1 MNSSTSILSWLF
13 SHLRPYSSKVIFAL
27 IALVIGAMAW
37 LILGQGIKM
46 VVDQGFVA
54 GDETMLLSSLVLV
67 LVIAFIGSIATYCR
81 FYLMVWL
88 GERVCADIRKALFS
102 HLVTLSP
109 SFYAESRT
117 GEVISRFTSD
127 TTLLQSVV
135 GTGVSMALRS
145 FVMFI
150 GALVLM
156 AITSTTLTIY
166 VFIAVP
172 VILLPIKLLGKK
184 VRHFAKVS
192 QDDVADMGTLI
203 DESLHEIH
211 TLQSY
216 NHERQSIND
225 FDASAEQI
233 MQSASKRI
241 HYRALLIA
249 MIMFI
254 SLSSIFIVG
263 WIGAID
269 VISGAIT
276 AGELTAFVFYAVLA
290 GGAIATISE
299 VIGDLQ
305 KAAGASER
313 IVELMNTVSDIPVES
328 SVSDRIAQ
336 AHEGEFDVI
345 QKPAVNVNTKGFRIN
360 EHALVKANKPI
371 LTLHNV
377 GFSYPSVPDKEI
389 IHEVSFKVMPGQK
402 VAIVGHSGAG
412 KSTLFDLLMRFYDI
426 DYGDILIGDTPQK
439 SISTHDIRRQFALVP
454 QDAVIFA
461 TTVLDNIRLSNPDA
475 SREDVV
481 DAAKLAFAHE
491 FILDFVDGYET
502 QLGERGVKLSGGQKQ
517 RIAIARAILAKRPIL
532 LLDEATSALD
542 ATSEKYVKQALDSL
556 MTQTTTLI
564 IAHRLSTVI
573 NADNII
579 VLEKGRVLA
588 QGKHAEL
595 IAASPVYKEF
605 VELQLS

>member
-1 MNSSTSILSWLF
+1 M
-13 SHLRPYSSKVIFAL
+13 SKVVFAI
-27 IALVIGAMAW
+27 IALVVGAMSW
-37 LILGQGIKM
+37 LVLGQGIKL

-54 GDETMLLSSLVLV
+54 GDESMLLNSLLLV

-109 SFYAESRT
+109 SFFAESRT

-172 VILLPIKLLGKK
+172 IILLPIKLLGKK

-192 QDDVADMGTLI
+192 QDDVATMGTLI

-216 NHERQSIND
+216 NHENQSVD
-225 FDASAEQI
+225 SFDASAEQI
-233 MQSASKRI
+233 MTSASKRI

-254 SLSSIFIVG
+254 SLSSIFIVA
-263 WIGAID
+263 WVGALD

-276 AGELTAFVFYAVLA
+276 PGELTAFVFYAVLA
-290 GGAIATISE
+290 GASIATISE

-313 IVELMNTVSDIPVES
+313 IVELMNTTSEIPLES
-328 SVSDRIAQ
+328 SFLDTTEDSFGPI
-336 AHEGEFDVI
+336 EN
-345 QKPAVNVNTKGFRIN
+345 KPININTKGFRIN
-360 EHALVKANKPI
+360 EQALVDANKPI

-377 GFSYPSVPDKEI
+377 GFSYPSVPEKQI
-389 IHEVSFKVMPGQK
+389 INEVSFSVMPGQK

-426 DYGDILIGDTPQK
+426 DYGEIRIGEATQK
-439 SISTHDIRRQFALVP
+439 SISTYDIRRQFALVP

-461 TTVLDNIRLSNPDA
+461 TTVLDNIRLSNPQA
-475 SREDVV
+475 SKDDVIE
-481 DAAKLAFAHE
+481 AAKLAFAHE

-517 RIAIARAILAKRPIL
+517 RIAIARAILARRPIL

-542 ATSEKYVKQALDSL
+542 ASSEKYVKQALDSL
-556 MTQTTTLI
+556 MTKTTTLI

-579 VLEKGRVLA
+579 VLEKGKVIG

-595 IAASPVYKEF
+595 MAASPVYKEF

>member
-1 MNSSTSILSWLF
+1 LNSSTSILSWLF
-13 SHLRPYSSKVIFAL
+13 SHLRPYMSKVVFAI
-27 IALVIGAMAW
+27 IALVVGAMSW
-37 LILGQGIKM
+37 LVLGQGIKM

-54 GDETMLLSSLVLV
+54 GDEAMLLNSLALV

-109 SFYAESRT
+109 SFFAESRT

-172 VILLPIKLLGKK
+172 IILLPIKLLGKK

-192 QDDVADMGTLI
+192 QDDVATMGTLI

-216 NHERQSIND
+216 NHESQSVD
-225 FDASAEQI
+225 SFDASAEQI
-233 MQSASKRI
+233 MTSASKRI

-254 SLSSIFIVG
+254 SLSSIFIVA
-263 WIGAID
+263 WVGALD

-276 AGELTAFVFYAVLA
+276 PGELTAFVFYAVLA
-290 GGAIATISE
+290 GASIATISE

-313 IVELMNTVSDIPVES
+313 IVELMNTTSEIPLESSFLDVTEDEFGPVENQ
-328 SVSDRIAQ
+328 SVNAI
-336 AHEGEFDVI
+336 
-345 QKPAVNVNTKGFRIN
+345 NTTGFRIN
-360 EHALVKANKPI
+360 EKALVDANKPI

-377 GFSYPSVPDKEI
+377 VFSYPSVPEKQI
-389 IHEVSFKVMPGQK
+389 INEVSFSVMPGQK

-426 DYGDILIGDTPQK
+426 NYGEIFIGEATQK
-439 SISTHDIRRQFALVP
+439 SISTYDIRRQFALVP

-461 TTVLDNIRLSNPDA
+461 TTVLDNIRLSNPQA
-475 SREDVV
+475 SKDDVIE
-481 DAAKLAFAHE
+481 AAKLAFAHE

-542 ATSEKYVKQALDSL
+542 ASSEKYVKQALDSL
-556 MTQTTTLI
+556 MTKTTTLI

-579 VLEKGRVLA
+579 VLEKGKVIG

-595 IAASPVYKEF
+595 MAASPVYKEF

>member
-1 MNSSTSILSWLF
+1 MSKVVFAIIALIVGAMSWL
-13 SHLRPYSSKVIFAL
+13 V
-27 IALVIGAMAW
+27 
-37 LILGQGIKM
+37 LGQGIKL

-54 GDETMLLSSLVLV
+54 GDEAMLLNSLLLV

-109 SFYAESRT
+109 SFFAESRT

-172 VILLPIKLLGKK
+172 IILLPIKLLGKK

-192 QDDVADMGTLI
+192 QDDVASMGTLI

-216 NHERQSIND
+216 NHERQSVD
-225 FDASAEQI
+225 SFDASAEQI
-233 MQSASKRI
+233 MTSASKRI

-254 SLSSIFIVG
+254 SLSSIFIVA
-263 WIGAID
+263 WVGALD

-276 AGELTAFVFYAVLA
+276 PGELTAFVFYAVLA
-290 GGAIATISE
+290 GASIATISE

-313 IVELMNTVSDIPVES
+313 IVELMNTTSEIPLES
-328 SVSDRIAQ
+328 SFLDVTED
-336 AHEGEFDVI
+336 EFGPI
-345 QKPAVNVNTKGFRIN
+345 ENQSVNAINTKGFRIN
-360 EHALVKANKPI
+360 EKALVDANKPI

-377 GFSYPSVPDKEI
+377 GFSYPSVPEKQI
-389 IHEVSFKVMPGQK
+389 INEVSFSVMPGQK

-426 DYGDILIGDTPQK
+426 DYGEIFIGDATQK
-439 SISTHDIRRQFALVP
+439 SISTYDIRRQFALVP

-461 TTVLDNIRLSNPDA
+461 TTVLDNIRLSTPQA
-475 SREDVV
+475 SKDDVIE
-481 DAAKLAFAHE
+481 AAKLAFAHE

-542 ATSEKYVKQALDSL
+542 ASSEKYVKQALDSL
-556 MTQTTTLI
+556 MTKTTTLI

-579 VLEKGRVLA
+579 VLEKGKVIG

-595 IAASPVYKEF
+595 MAASPVYKEF

>member
-13 SHLRPYSSKVIFAL
+13 SHLRPYTSKVVFAL
-27 IALVIGAMAW
+27 IALVVGAMSW
-37 LILGQGIKM
+37 LVLGQGIKL

-54 GDETMLLSSLVLV
+54 GDESMLLNSLLLV

-109 SFYAESRT
+109 SFFAESRT

-145 FVMFI
+145 FVMFV

-156 AITSTTLTIY
+156 AITSTTLTLY

-172 VILLPIKLLGKK
+172 IILLPIKLLGKK
-184 VRHFAKVS
+184 VRYFAKVS
-192 QDDVADMGTLI
+192 QDDVASMGTLI

-216 NHERQSIND
+216 NHEDQSVES

-233 MQSASKRI
+233 MQSASRRI

-254 SLSSIFIVG
+254 SLSSIFIVA
-263 WIGAID
+263 WVGALD

-276 AGELTAFVFYAVLA
+276 PGELTAFVFYAVLA
-290 GGAIATISE
+290 GASIATISE

-313 IVELMNTVSDIPVES
+313 IVELMNTSSDIPMGS
-328 SVSDRIAQ
+328 TFSDPTLAPFEPIEKQ
-336 AHEGEFDVI
+336 
-345 QKPAVNVNTKGFRIN
+345 PLNVNIKGFRVN
-360 EHALVKANKPI
+360 EQALIDANKPI
-371 LTLHNV
+371 LTLHNI
-377 GFSYPSVPDKEI
+377 GFSYPSVPEKQI
-389 IHEVSFKVMPGQK
+389 IHEVSFSVMPGQK

-426 DYGDILIGDTPQK
+426 DYGEILIGDAEQK
-439 SISTHDIRRQFALVP
+439 SISTYDIRRQFALVP

-461 TTVLDNIRLSNPDA
+461 TTVLDNIRLSNTTA
-475 SREDVV
+475 TKEEVIE
-481 DAAKLAFAHE
+481 AAKLAFAHE

-542 ATSEKYVKQALDSL
+542 ASSEKYVKQALDSL
-556 MTQTTTLI
+556 MTKTTTLI

-579 VLEKGRVLA
+579 VLEKGKVIG

-595 IAASPVYKEF
+595 MAASPVYKEF

>member
-1 MNSSTSILSWLF
+1 M
-13 SHLRPYSSKVIFAL
+13 SKVVFAI
-27 IALVIGAMAW
+27 IALVVGAMSW
-37 LILGQGIKM
+37 LVLGQGIKM

-54 GDETMLLSSLVLV
+54 GDEAMLLNSLALV

-109 SFYAESRT
+109 SFFAESRT

-172 VILLPIKLLGKK
+172 IILLPIKLLGKK

-192 QDDVADMGTLI
+192 QDDVASMGTLI

-216 NHERQSIND
+216 NHESQSVD
-225 FDASAEQI
+225 SFDASAEQI
-233 MQSASKRI
+233 MTSASKRI

-254 SLSSIFIVG
+254 SLSSIFIVA
-263 WIGAID
+263 WVGALD

-276 AGELTAFVFYAVLA
+276 PGELTAFVFYAVLA
-290 GGAIATISE
+290 GASIATISE

-313 IVELMNTVSDIPVES
+313 IVELMNTTSEIPLES
-328 SVSDRIAQ
+328 SFLDAT
-336 AHEGEFDVI
+336 EDEFGPI
-345 QKPAVNVNTKGFRIN
+345 ENKPVNVINTTGFRIN
-360 EHALVKANKPI
+360 EKALVDANKPI

-377 GFSYPSVPDKEI
+377 GFSYPSVPEKQI
-389 IHEVSFKVMPGQK
+389 INEVSFSVMPGQK

-426 DYGDILIGDTPQK
+426 DYGEIFIGEATQK
-439 SISTHDIRRQFALVP
+439 SISTYDIRRQFALVP

-461 TTVLDNIRLSNPDA
+461 TTVLDNIRLSNPQANKD
-475 SREDVV
+475 DVV
-481 DAAKLAFAHE
+481 EAAKLAFAHE

-517 RIAIARAILAKRPIL
+517 RIAIARAILARRPIL

-542 ATSEKYVKQALDSL
+542 ASSEKYVKQALDSL
-556 MTQTTTLI
+556 MTKTTTLI

-579 VLEKGRVLA
+579 VLEKGKVIG

-595 IAASPVYKEF
+595 MAASPVYKEF

>member
-1 MNSSTSILSWLF
+1 
-13 SHLRPYSSKVIFAL
+13 
-27 IALVIGAMAW
+27 MAW
-37 LILGQGIKM
+37 LVLGQGIKL

-54 GDETMLLSSLVLV
+54 GDESMLLNSLLLV

-109 SFYAESRT
+109 SFFAESRT

-145 FVMFI
+145 FVMFV

-156 AITSTTLTIY
+156 AITSTTLTLY

-172 VILLPIKLLGKK
+172 IILLPIKLLGKK
-184 VRHFAKVS
+184 VRYFAKVS
-192 QDDVADMGTLI
+192 QDDVASMGTLI

-216 NHERQSIND
+216 NHEDQSVES

-254 SLSSIFIVG
+254 SLSSIFIVA
-263 WIGAID
+263 WVGALD

-276 AGELTAFVFYAVLA
+276 PGELAAFVFYAVLA
-290 GGAIATISE
+290 GASIATISE

-313 IVELMNTVSDIPVES
+313 IVELMNTSSDIPIGSTFPDATLAPFEP
-328 SVSDRIAQ
+328 IEKQ
-336 AHEGEFDVI
+336 
-345 QKPAVNVNTKGFRIN
+345 PLNVNIKGFRVN
-360 EHALVKANKPI
+360 EQALVDANKPI
-371 LTLHNV
+371 LTLHNI
-377 GFSYPSVPDKEI
+377 GFSYPSVPEKQI
-389 IHEVSFKVMPGQK
+389 IHEVSFSVMPGQK

-426 DYGDILIGDTPQK
+426 DYGEILIGDSAQK
-439 SISTHDIRRQFALVP
+439 TISTYDIRRQFALVP

-461 TTVLDNIRLSNPDA
+461 TTVLDNIRLSNTTA
-475 SREDVV
+475 SKEEVIE
-481 DAAKLAFAHE
+481 AAKLAFAHE

-542 ATSEKYVKQALDSL
+542 ASSEKYVKQALDSL
-556 MTQTTTLI
+556 MTKTTTLI

-579 VLEKGRVLA
+579 VLEKGKVIG

-595 IAASPVYKEF
+595 MAASPVYKEF

>member
-1 MNSSTSILSWLF
+1 MSKVVFAIIALIVGAMSWL
-13 SHLRPYSSKVIFAL
+13 V
-27 IALVIGAMAW
+27 
-37 LILGQGIKM
+37 LGQGIKL
-46 VVDQGFVA
+46 VVDQGFLA
-54 GDETMLLSSLVLV
+54 GDEAMLLNSLLLV

-109 SFYAESRT
+109 SFFAESRT

-172 VILLPIKLLGKK
+172 IILLPIKLLGKK

-192 QDDVADMGTLI
+192 QDDVATMGTLI

-216 NHERQSIND
+216 NHESQSVD
-225 FDASAEQI
+225 SFDASAEQI
-233 MQSASKRI
+233 MTSASKRI

-254 SLSSIFIVG
+254 SLSSIFIVA
-263 WIGAID
+263 WVGALD

-276 AGELTAFVFYAVLA
+276 PGELTAFVFYAVLA
-290 GGAIATISE
+290 GASIATISE

-313 IVELMNTVSDIPVES
+313 IVELMNTTSEIPLES
-328 SVSDRIAQ
+328 SFLDVTED
-336 AHEGEFDVI
+336 EFGPI
-345 QKPAVNVNTKGFRIN
+345 ENQSVNAINTKGFRIN
-360 EHALVKANKPI
+360 ERALVDANKPI
-371 LTLHNV
+371 LTLHKV
-377 GFSYPSVPDKEI
+377 GFSYPSVPEKQI
-389 IHEVSFKVMPGQK
+389 INEVSFSVMPGQK

-426 DYGDILIGDTPQK
+426 DYGEIRIGEATQK
-439 SISTHDIRRQFALVP
+439 SISTYDIRRQFALVP

-461 TTVLDNIRLSNPDA
+461 TTVLDNIRLSNPQA
-475 SREDVV
+475 SKDDVIE
-481 DAAKLAFAHE
+481 AAKLAFAHE

-542 ATSEKYVKQALDSL
+542 ASSEKYVKQALDSL
-556 MTQTTTLI
+556 MTKTTTLI

-579 VLEKGRVLA
+579 VLEKGKVIG

-595 IAASPVYKEF
+595 MAASPVYKEF

>member
-1 MNSSTSILSWLF
+1 MSWL
-13 SHLRPYSSKVIFAL
+13 V
-27 IALVIGAMAW
+27 
-37 LILGQGIKM
+37 LGQGIKL

-54 GDETMLLSSLVLV
+54 GDESMLLNSLLLV

-109 SFYAESRT
+109 SFFAESRT

-145 FVMFI
+145 FVMFV

-156 AITSTTLTIY
+156 AITSTTLTLY

-172 VILLPIKLLGKK
+172 IILLPIKLLGKK
-184 VRHFAKVS
+184 VRYFAKVS
-192 QDDVADMGTLI
+192 QDDVASMGTLI

-216 NHERQSIND
+216 NHEDQSVES

-233 MQSASKRI
+233 MQSASRRI

-254 SLSSIFIVG
+254 SLSSIFIVA
-263 WIGAID
+263 WVGALD

-276 AGELTAFVFYAVLA
+276 PGELTAFVFYAVLA
-290 GGAIATISE
+290 GASIATISE

-313 IVELMNTVSDIPVES
+313 IVELMNTSSDIPMGS
-328 SVSDRIAQ
+328 TFSDPTLAPFEPIEKQ
-336 AHEGEFDVI
+336 
-345 QKPAVNVNTKGFRIN
+345 PLNVNIKGFRVN
-360 EHALVKANKPI
+360 EQALIDANKPI
-371 LTLHNV
+371 LTLHNI
-377 GFSYPSVPDKEI
+377 GFSYPSVPEKQI
-389 IHEVSFKVMPGQK
+389 IHEVSFSVMPGQK

-426 DYGDILIGDTPQK
+426 DYGEILIGDAEQK
-439 SISTHDIRRQFALVP
+439 SISTYDIRRQFALVP

-461 TTVLDNIRLSNPDA
+461 TTVLDNIRLSNTTA
-475 SREDVV
+475 TKEEVIE
-481 DAAKLAFAHE
+481 AAKLAFAHE

-542 ATSEKYVKQALDSL
+542 ASSEKYVKQALDSL
-556 MTQTTTLI
+556 MTKTTTLI

-579 VLEKGRVLA
+579 VLEKGKVIG

-595 IAASPVYKEF
+595 MAASPVYKEF

>member
-1 MNSSTSILSWLF
+1 MVGAMSWL
-13 SHLRPYSSKVIFAL
+13 V
-27 IALVIGAMAW
+27 
-37 LILGQGIKM
+37 LGQGVRF
-46 VVDQGFVA
+46 VVDQGFIA
-54 GDETMLLSSLVLV
+54 GDESMLLNSLILV

-88 GERVCADIRKALFS
+88 GERVCADIRKALFA

-109 SFYAESRT
+109 SFFAESRT

-172 VILLPIKLLGKK
+172 IILLPIKLLGKK

-192 QDDVADMGTLI
+192 QDDVANMGTLI

-216 NHERQSIND
+216 NHEAQSVND
-225 FDASAEQI
+225 FDTSAEQI
-233 MQSASKRI
+233 MHSASKRI

-269 VISGAIT
+269 VISGEIT
-276 AGELTAFVFYAVLA
+276 PGELTAFVFYAVLA

-313 IVELMNTVSDIPVES
+313 IVELMNTVPDIPVETS
-328 SVSDRIAQ
+328 RLDSNEFENIAN
-336 AHEGEFDVI
+336 
-345 QKPAVNVNTKGFRIN
+345 KLPTNVTTKGFRIN
-360 EHALVKANKPI
+360 EPSLITAKKPI
-371 LTLHNV
+371 LSLNKI
-377 GFSYPSVPDKEI
+377 GFSYPSVPDKQI
-389 IHEVSFKVMPGQK
+389 IHEVSFSVMPGQK

-426 DYGDILIGDTPQK
+426 DYGEIFIGDTPQK

-461 TTVLDNIRLSNPDA
+461 TTVLDNIRLSNPSA
-475 SREDVV
+475 SKDDVIE
-481 DAAKLAFAHE
+481 AAKLAFAHE
-491 FILDFVDGYET
+491 FILDFVNGYET

-542 ATSEKYVKQALDSL
+542 ASSEKYVKQALDSL
-556 MTQTTTLI
+556 MTKTTTLI

-579 VLEKGRVLA
+579 VIEKGKVLA

-595 IAASPVYKEF
+595 MEASSVYKEF

>member
-1 MNSSTSILSWLF
+1 MSWL
-13 SHLRPYSSKVIFAL
+13 V
-27 IALVIGAMAW
+27 
-37 LILGQGIKM
+37 LGQGIKL

-54 GDETMLLSSLVLV
+54 GDESMLLNSLLLV

-109 SFYAESRT
+109 SFFAESRT

-145 FVMFI
+145 FVMFV

-156 AITSTTLTIY
+156 AITSTTLTLY

-172 VILLPIKLLGKK
+172 IILLPIKLLGKK
-184 VRHFAKVS
+184 VRYFAKVS
-192 QDDVADMGTLI
+192 QDDVASMGTLI

-216 NHERQSIND
+216 NHEDQSVES

-233 MQSASKRI
+233 MQSASRRI

-254 SLSSIFIVG
+254 SLSSIFIVA
-263 WIGAID
+263 WVGALD

-276 AGELTAFVFYAVLA
+276 PGELTAFVFYAVLA
-290 GGAIATISE
+290 GASIATISE

-313 IVELMNTVSDIPVES
+313 IVELMNTSSDIPMGS
-328 SVSDRIAQ
+328 TFSDPTLAPFEPIEKQ
-336 AHEGEFDVI
+336 
-345 QKPAVNVNTKGFRIN
+345 PLNVNVKGFRVN
-360 EHALVKANKPI
+360 EQALIDANKPI
-371 LTLHNV
+371 LTLHNI
-377 GFSYPSVPDKEI
+377 GFSYPSVPEKQI
-389 IHEVSFKVMPGQK
+389 IHEVSFSVMPGQK

-426 DYGDILIGDTPQK
+426 DYGEILIGDAGQK
-439 SISTHDIRRQFALVP
+439 SISTYDIRRQFALVP

-461 TTVLDNIRLSNPDA
+461 TTVLDNIRLSNTTA
-475 SREDVV
+475 TKEEVIE
-481 DAAKLAFAHE
+481 AAKLAFAHE

-542 ATSEKYVKQALDSL
+542 ASSEKYVKQALDSL
-556 MTQTTTLI
+556 MTKTTTLI

-579 VLEKGRVLA
+579 VLEKGKVIG

-595 IAASPVYKEF
+595 MAASPVYKEF

>member
-13 SHLRPYSSKVIFAL
+13 SHLRPYTSKVVFAL
-27 IALVIGAMAW
+27 IALVVGAMSW
-37 LILGQGIKM
+37 LVLGQGIKL

-54 GDETMLLSSLVLV
+54 GDESMLLNSLLLV

-109 SFYAESRT
+109 SFFAESRT

-145 FVMFI
+145 FVMFV

-156 AITSTTLTIY
+156 AITSTTLTLY

-172 VILLPIKLLGKK
+172 IILLPIKLLGKK
-184 VRHFAKVS
+184 VRYFAKVS
-192 QDDVADMGTLI
+192 QDDVASMGTLI

-216 NHERQSIND
+216 NHEDQSVES

-233 MQSASKRI
+233 MQSASRRI
-241 HYRALLIA
+241 HYRALLIG

-254 SLSSIFIVG
+254 SLSSIFIVA
-263 WIGAID
+263 WVGALD

-276 AGELTAFVFYAVLA
+276 PGELTAFVFYAVLA
-290 GGAIATISE
+290 GASIATISE

-313 IVELMNTVSDIPVES
+313 IVELMNTSSDIPMGS
-328 SVSDRIAQ
+328 TFSDPTLAPFEPIEKQ
-336 AHEGEFDVI
+336 
-345 QKPAVNVNTKGFRIN
+345 PLNVNIKGFRVN
-360 EHALVKANKPI
+360 EQALVDAKKPI

-377 GFSYPSVPDKEI
+377 GFSYPSVPEKQI
-389 IHEVSFKVMPGQK
+389 IHEVSFSVMPGQK

-426 DYGDILIGDTPQK
+426 DYGEILIGDAEQK
-439 SISTHDIRRQFALVP
+439 SISTYDIRRQFALVP

-461 TTVLDNIRLSNPDA
+461 TTVLDNIRLSNTKA
-475 SREDVV
+475 TKEEAIE
-481 DAAKLAFAHE
+481 AAKLAFAHE

-542 ATSEKYVKQALDSL
+542 ASSEKYVKQALDSL
-556 MTQTTTLI
+556 MTKTTTLI

-579 VLEKGRVLA
+579 VLEKGKVIG

-595 IAASPVYKEF
+595 MAASPVYKEF

>member
-1 MNSSTSILSWLF
+1 MSWL
-13 SHLRPYSSKVIFAL
+13 V
-27 IALVIGAMAW
+27 
-37 LILGQGIKM
+37 LGQGIKL

-54 GDETMLLSSLVLV
+54 GDESMLLNSLLLV

-109 SFYAESRT
+109 SFFAESRT

-145 FVMFI
+145 FVMFV

-156 AITSTTLTIY
+156 AITSTTLTLY

-172 VILLPIKLLGKK
+172 IILLPIKLLGKK
-184 VRHFAKVS
+184 VRYFAKVS
-192 QDDVADMGTLI
+192 QDDVASMGTLI

-216 NHERQSIND
+216 NHEDQSVES

-233 MQSASKRI
+233 MQSASRRI
-241 HYRALLIA
+241 HYRALLIG

-254 SLSSIFIVG
+254 SLSSIFIVA
-263 WIGAID
+263 WVGALD

-276 AGELTAFVFYAVLA
+276 PGELTAFVFYAVLA
-290 GGAIATISE
+290 GASIATISE

-313 IVELMNTVSDIPVES
+313 IVELMNTSSDIPMGSTFPDPTLAPFEP
-328 SVSDRIAQ
+328 IEKQ
-336 AHEGEFDVI
+336 
-345 QKPAVNVNTKGFRIN
+345 PLNVNIKGFRVN
-360 EHALVKANKPI
+360 EQALVDAKKPI

-377 GFSYPSVPDKEI
+377 GFSYPSVPEKQI
-389 IHEVSFKVMPGQK
+389 IHEVSFSVMPGQK

-426 DYGDILIGDTPQK
+426 DYGEILIGDAEQK
-439 SISTHDIRRQFALVP
+439 SISTYDIRRQFALVP

-461 TTVLDNIRLSNPDA
+461 TTVLDNIRLSNTKA
-475 SREDVV
+475 TKEEAIE
-481 DAAKLAFAHE
+481 AAKLAFAHE

-542 ATSEKYVKQALDSL
+542 ASSEKYVKQALDSL
-556 MTQTTTLI
+556 MTKTTTLI

-579 VLEKGRVLA
+579 VLEKGKVIG

-595 IAASPVYKEF
+595 MAASPVYKEF

>member
-1 MNSSTSILSWLF
+1 LNSSTSILSWLF
-13 SHLRPYSSKVIFAL
+13 SHLRPYMSKVAFAI
-27 IALVIGAMAW
+27 IALVVGAMSW
-37 LILGQGIKM
+37 LVLGQGIKM

-54 GDETMLLSSLVLV
+54 GDEAMLLNSLALV

-109 SFYAESRT
+109 SFFAESRT

-172 VILLPIKLLGKK
+172 IILLPIKLLGKK
-184 VRHFAKVS
+184 VRHFAKIS
-192 QDDVADMGTLI
+192 QDDVATMGTLI

-216 NHERQSIND
+216 NHESQSVD
-225 FDASAEQI
+225 SFDASAEQI
-233 MQSASKRI
+233 MTSASKRI

-254 SLSSIFIVG
+254 SLSSIFIVA
-263 WIGAID
+263 WVGALD

-276 AGELTAFVFYAVLA
+276 PGELTAFVFYAVLA
-290 GGAIATISE
+290 GASIATISE

-313 IVELMNTVSDIPVES
+313 IVELMNTTSEIPLESSFLDVTEDEFGPVENQ
-328 SVSDRIAQ
+328 SVNAI
-336 AHEGEFDVI
+336 
-345 QKPAVNVNTKGFRIN
+345 NTTGFRIN
-360 EHALVKANKPI
+360 EKALVDANKPI

-377 GFSYPSVPDKEI
+377 VFSYPSVPEKQI
-389 IHEVSFKVMPGQK
+389 INEVSFSVMPGQK

-426 DYGDILIGDTPQK
+426 NYGEIFIGEATQK
-439 SISTHDIRRQFALVP
+439 SISTYDIRRQFALVP

-461 TTVLDNIRLSNPDA
+461 TTVLDNIRLSNPQA
-475 SREDVV
+475 SKDDVIE
-481 DAAKLAFAHE
+481 AAKLAFAHE

-542 ATSEKYVKQALDSL
+542 ASSEKYVKQALDSL
-556 MTQTTTLI
+556 MTKTTTLI

-579 VLEKGRVLA
+579 VLEKGKVIG

-595 IAASPVYKEF
+595 MAASPVYKEF

>member
-1 MNSSTSILSWLF
+1 MSWL
-13 SHLRPYSSKVIFAL
+13 V
-27 IALVIGAMAW
+27 
-37 LILGQGIKM
+37 LGQGIKL

-54 GDETMLLSSLVLV
+54 GDESMLLNSLLLV

-109 SFYAESRT
+109 SFFAESRT

-145 FVMFI
+145 FVMFV

-156 AITSTTLTIY
+156 AITSTTLTLY

-172 VILLPIKLLGKK
+172 IILLPIKLLGKK
-184 VRHFAKVS
+184 VRYFAKVS
-192 QDDVADMGTLI
+192 QDDVASMGTLI

-216 NHERQSIND
+216 NHEDQSVES

-233 MQSASKRI
+233 MQSASRRI

-254 SLSSIFIVG
+254 SLSSIFIVA
-263 WIGAID
+263 WVGALD

-276 AGELTAFVFYAVLA
+276 PGELTAFVFYAVLA
-290 GGAIATISE
+290 GASIATISE

-313 IVELMNTVSDIPVES
+313 IVELMNTSSDIPMGS
-328 SVSDRIAQ
+328 TFSDPTLAPFEPIEKQ
-336 AHEGEFDVI
+336 
-345 QKPAVNVNTKGFRIN
+345 PLNVNVKGFRVN
-360 EHALVKANKPI
+360 EQALIDANKPI
-371 LTLHNV
+371 LTLHNI
-377 GFSYPSVPDKEI
+377 GFSYPSVPEKQI
-389 IHEVSFKVMPGQK
+389 IHEVSFSVMPGQK

-426 DYGDILIGDTPQK
+426 DYGEILIGDAEQK
-439 SISTHDIRRQFALVP
+439 SISTYDIRRQFALVP

-461 TTVLDNIRLSNPDA
+461 TTVLDNIRLSNTTA
-475 SREDVV
+475 TKEEVIE
-481 DAAKLAFAHE
+481 AAKLAFAHE

-542 ATSEKYVKQALDSL
+542 ASSEKYVKQALDSL
-556 MTQTTTLI
+556 MTKTTTLI

-579 VLEKGRVLA
+579 VLEKGKVIG

-595 IAASPVYKEF
+595 MAASPVYKEF